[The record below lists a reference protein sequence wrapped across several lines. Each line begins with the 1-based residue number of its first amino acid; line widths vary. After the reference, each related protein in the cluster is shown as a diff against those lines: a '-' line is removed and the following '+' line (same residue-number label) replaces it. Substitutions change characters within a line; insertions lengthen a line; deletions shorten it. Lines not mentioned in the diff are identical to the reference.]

1 MTDPEG
7 WMVDIK
13 NLISR
18 CPLFKDLSVDEAD
31 QLAHLVEY
39 RPVIPG
45 EKLACA
51 NEEADFYFMLEKGAL
66 LLSTPGEKAS
76 VMESE
81 GDFAGFELMTA
92 PDGTYTAGLTVLE
105 SGSVLAFSILKFHE
119 WLQEDEA
126 IQRQVMS
133 SWTEMVNRIAPWI

>member
-1 MTDPEG
+1 
-7 WMVDIK
+7 MVDLK
-13 NLISR
+13 NMISR

-31 QLAHLVEY
+31 QLSRLVEY

-45 EKLACA
+45 EKLACE
-51 NEEADFYFMLEKGAL
+51 NEEADCYFMLEKGVL
-66 LLSTPGEKAS
+66 LLAAAGEKAA
-76 VMESE
+76 VLESE
-81 GDFAGFELMTA
+81 GDFAGFELMTSL
-92 PDGTYTAGLTVLE
+92 DGTYTAGLTVLE
-105 SGSVLAFSILKFHE
+105 SGGVLAFSIPEFHE